1 MPAGLNPSVPPKDGI
16 FISGL
21 RLYNALWDT
30 ARGMLMSGASD
41 KQSCQDMSVVWL
53 KPYDIHSPS
62 RVPIKYQQYLSP
74 LYCSADQ
81 RCHSHATM
89 VTELPLPTLVDPAVW
104 HQNRVFLATTI
115 WTLKYEVWNVYLYV
129 IFQVSIFQLKSIPWT
144 WIAFLEYFSVWR
156 MYVVLKWLSDA
167 FYKKMWN
174 FTDNFVWPILT
185 LKVLAA
191 FAYLFYSVQCP
202 YMYIPMHV

>member
-41 KQSCQDMSVVWL
+41 KQSCQDMPVVWL

-115 WTLKYEVWNVYLYV
+115 WTLKYEVWNVKLFICDIPSV
-129 IFQVSIFQLKSIPWT
+129 HFPAWKHTMKMNCFPWIFFNMKNECCIK
-144 WIAFLEYFSVWR
+144 
-156 MYVVLKWLSDA
+156 MVVKCLL
-167 FYKKMWN
+167 
-174 FTDNFVWPILT
+174 
-185 LKVLAA
+185 
-191 FAYLFYSVQCP
+191 
-202 YMYIPMHV
+202 